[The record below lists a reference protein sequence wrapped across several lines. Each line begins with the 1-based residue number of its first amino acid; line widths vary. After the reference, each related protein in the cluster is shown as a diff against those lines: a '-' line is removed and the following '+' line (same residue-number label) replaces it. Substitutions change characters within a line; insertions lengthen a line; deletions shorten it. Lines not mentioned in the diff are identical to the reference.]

1 MSATSKLF
9 QAIKVGDVTLK
20 HRVAL
25 APLTRF
31 RADINHVPLDIVRE
45 YYEQRG
51 STPGVLFSGSGNAS
65 RVKN

>member
-9 QAIKVGDVTLK
+9 QPIKVGDVTLK

-51 STPGVLFSGSGNAS
+51 SSPGALFIGSNDTI
-65 RVKN
+65 RVEN